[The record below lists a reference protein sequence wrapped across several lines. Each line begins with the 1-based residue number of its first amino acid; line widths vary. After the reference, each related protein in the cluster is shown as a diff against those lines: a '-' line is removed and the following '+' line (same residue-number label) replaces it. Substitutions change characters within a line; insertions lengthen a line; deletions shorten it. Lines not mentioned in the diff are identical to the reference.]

1 MTVYIVHLPEG
12 SARGSRQGLDR
23 AILVKDGFHW
33 LAFLFPLLWPLFN
46 RLWLVFLAVFAIMV
60 GLGIGGRALS
70 APGWAIGA
78 IEFMLALLLGVAA
91 GDLKSWGLGR
101 RGIPAVDVV
110 AGADEE
116 DAERRFFARWLSGV
130 SRVPEGHRSPTT
142 PSYPAPQSSV
152 QPVMGLF
159 PDADRG
165 AR

>member
-1 MTVYIVHLPEG
+1 MNDASQSQIQGRTNTVYIVHLPEG

-70 APGWAIGA
+70 APGWAIGG

-91 GDLKSWGLGR
+91 ERPEELGPWASRHSGGR
-101 RGIPAVDVV
+101 RG
-110 AGADEE
+110 
-116 DAERRFFARWLSGV
+116 RRR
-130 SRVPEGHRSPTT
+130 
-142 PSYPAPQSSV
+142 
-152 QPVMGLF
+152 
-159 PDADRG
+159 
-165 AR
+165 